1 MEQVRLHLFLQ
12 LVHHGLFWEKDY
24 VSLCKLFGR
33 ENDFLN
39 ASPSCPW
46 SHGESLSL
54 ETLFWVM
61 VNVLGMRHVEATW
74 RQTYEAMES
83 V

>member
-1 MEQVRLHLFLQ
+1 MGPVRLHLFLQ
-12 LVHHGLFWEKDY
+12 LVHHGLFLGKDY
-24 VSLCKLFGR
+24 VNLCKAFGR
-33 ENDFLN
+33 VNDFLN

-54 ETLFWVM
+54 EILFWVM